1 MEKDRIDAAMEA
13 AIAFIN
19 AVSDMH
25 KEEEGRGSVYDGIH
39 YQYTSPKHRGAV
51 RRKSMDLTR
60 ALAEM
65 RKP

>member
-1 MEKDRIDAAMEA
+1 MKMLKILEVKKLADELNTIITE
-13 AIAFIN
+13 I
-19 AVSDMH
+19 
-25 KEEEGRGSVYDGIH
+25 KT
-39 YQYTSPKHRGAV
+39 QYHQNLNDIYLVSPKLRGAL

>member
-1 MEKDRIDAAMEA
+1 MTKETVTAAVAAAKLFLAEA
-13 AIAFIN
+13 AKITYNTHSYDPKKKPIPYI
-19 AVSDMH
+19 VS
-25 KEEEGRGSVYDGIH
+25 
-39 YQYTSPKHRGAV
+39 SPKVTGAL